1 VARCNENLGT
11 DNFGTELPTN
21 EIVLMAARLNV
32 KPPKMHRGVDPES
45 RRRSWLDAYENA
57 RWTVSDSEGSG
68 KQETINF
75 DVRMADGRSLLEHA
89 DLYTTAKELTFWIR
103 AGTYTRLDDALRHKH
118 YGETMVR
125 LCYGLT
131 ARGFSSFAAL
141 TSIDIDT
148 ICEEAAFGVDGLTAA
163 STLLKNALSA
173 YSSWEQVPGSLIKG
187 QAFDLKAVVDAF
199 NLPPTWA
206 RKELISEVSSATA
219 RLNGIMLASVADVKE
234 EPIRVQNIQ
243 AVTMVF
249 EALFTLRHF
258 IEASPIGFRPFP
270 EGAAR
275 RAADLGSTSIRTP
288 IPPPELALRMME
300 NSARYIVEHGDNVLA
315 AYRAILDALRD
326 RSWAEAIAIRSQ
338 ISSLAVACYVLIAT
352 FTARRSEEIKL
363 LERDCIAGNDLDGW
377 WVKVYIEKT
386 ERQRTWIPIPGIVA
400 RAVEVLRS
408 LTPDGAPDGPLFQ
421 YLDPVTRKFSELSP
435 DKLLNPFAE
444 SIGAREY
451 ANDNNEKTE
460 TWNWVTRQFR
470 RFFAVLFF
478 YRYRGKLETLAHH
491 LRHFN
496 LQMTNDYVTLDP
508 ENAKIWTQE
517 VWNYQ
522 VEVVRDLVSGR
533 SVYSGPMGRRLNK
546 LVARLRDKYSSSVLV
561 VSEIMGKALLR
572 QMKKNQMVL
581 TPKPWVTCTC
591 PRSRRGCEKAACR
604 KLAGFDINDLGPD
617 FAAAG
622 PTVCPEC
629 PWALIG
635 PENLAHMDEQLE
647 AMSVDTPSEHGGTI
661 FAELLAANVIA
672 LGRFRDDLKG
682 A

>member
-1 VARCNENLGT
+1 
-11 DNFGTELPTN
+11 
-21 EIVLMAARLNV
+21 MAARLNV
-32 KPPKMHRGVDPES
+32 KPLKKYRGVDPES
-45 RRRSWLDAYENA
+45 RRRSWLDAYENS

-75 DVRMADGRSLLEHA
+75 DVRMADGRSLLEHD
-89 DLYTTAKELTFWIR
+89 DLYASAKELIFWIR
-103 AGTYTRLDDALRHKH
+103 AGTYTRLDDAYRHKQ

-141 TSIDIDT
+141 TSIDIDI

-173 YSSWEQVPGSLIKG
+173 YSSWEEVPRSLIKHR
-187 QAFDLKAVVDAF
+187 AFDLKAVVDAF

-206 RKELISEVSSATA
+206 RSEVRYEVHIATA
-219 RLNGIMLASVADVKE
+219 RLNGSKLASVADLKE

-243 AVTMVF
+243 TVTMVF
-249 EALFTLRHF
+249 EALFALRHF
-258 IEASPIGFRPFP
+258 IEASRIAFRPFP

-300 NSARYIVEHGDNVLA
+300 NSTRYIVEHGDHVLA
-315 AYRAILDALRD
+315 AYRAILDARRD
-326 RSWAEAIAIRSQ
+326 GSWAREKAAAVRSQ
-338 ISSLAVACYVLIAT
+338 ISSLAVACYVLIAA

-363 LERDCIAGNDLDGW
+363 LERNCIAGNDLDGW
-377 WVKVYIEKT
+377 WMKVYIEKT

-408 LTPDGAPDGPLFQ
+408 LTPDGRGAPDGPLFQ
-421 YLDPVTRKFSELSP
+421 YLDPVTHKYSELGP
-435 DKLLNPFAE
+435 ERLLNPFAK

-451 ANDNNEKTE
+451 ANDNNEKPK
-460 TWNWVTRQFR
+460 TWNWITRQFR

-522 VEVVRDLVSGR
+522 VEVARDLVSGR
-533 SVYSGPMGRRLNK
+533 SVYSGPMGKRLNK
-546 LVARLRDKYSSSVLV
+546 LVARLRDKFSSSVLV

-604 KLAGFDINDLGPD
+604 KLAGFDINDIGPD

-647 AMSVDTPSEHGGTI
+647 AMSVDTPSEHGVTI
-661 FAELLAANVIA
+661 FAELQAANVIA
-672 LGRFRDDLKG
+672 LGRFRDHLKG